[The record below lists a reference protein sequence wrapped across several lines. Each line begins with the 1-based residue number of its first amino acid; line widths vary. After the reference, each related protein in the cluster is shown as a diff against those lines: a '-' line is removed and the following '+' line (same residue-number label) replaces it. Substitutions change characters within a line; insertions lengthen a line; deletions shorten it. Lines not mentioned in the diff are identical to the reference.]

1 MWSTG
6 EGNGKPFQYSFLE
19 NPMNN
24 MKRQNDRILREELP
38 RSVGAQHAPGDQWK
52 NNYRRN
58 EEAESKRK
66 RNSAMDMSDGESKV
80 QSCEEQY
87 CTGT

>member
-1 MWSTG
+1 MNFPG
-6 EGNGKPFQYSFLE
+6 QMNLQYTTEKESR
-19 NPMNN
+19 N
-24 MKRQNDRILREELP
+24 
-38 RSVGAQHAPGDQWK
+38 SS
-52 NNYRRN
+52 RRN

-66 RNSAMDMSDGESKV
+66 RNSAMDMSGGESKV